1 MIKKISINKILVTTS
16 ALLAVFLIYLVPNN
30 KYEFKENLK
39 YVDENVVTSPIY
51 LLNKHDLLA
60 RTNVVV
66 TEKNI
71 ELKAKELL
79 ETLIIEGKKENKI
92 PNGFKGIIP
101 NNTKIISVK
110 YDNSILKVD
119 FSKELLDVSIS
130 NEEKVIEALVYTLT
144 SIEEVKGVIIYVEGD
159 ILTKLPQTKI
169 NLPSTLTRKF
179 GINKEYNINNLNKIN
194 QVTIYYLDKYND
206 ETYYVPVTKYLNDDR
221 EKIEIIVDELASSS
235 LYNTNLM
242 SFLNNNTKLL
252 DVSTENEIMS
262 LKFND
267 YIFDDVD
274 EQNIL
279 EEVVYTICLSI
290 YDNYDVKE
298 VIFNVEDR
306 EIYKSVLKTIE

>member
-51 LLNKHDLLA
+51 LLNNHDLLA

-206 ETYYVPVTKYLNDDR
+206 EIYYVPVTKYLNDDR

-274 EQNIL
+274 EQKIL

>member
-206 ETYYVPVTKYLNDDR
+206 EIYYVPVTKYLNDDR

-274 EQNIL
+274 EQKIL

>member
-51 LLNKHDLLA
+51 LLNNHDLLA